1 MPIKRGLPQGPL
13 LFLLYINDLNCVFSK
28 AITIHFAD
36 DTHLSYASK
45 KLSTIE
51 SVMSHKLK
59 KLTEWL
65 RSNKLSLN
73 SGKSE
78 LVIFRSKTK
87 KELDEITI
95 KINKSKLSPV
105 PNVNYLGVVLDEFF
119 SWDAHV
125 NKLCKK
131 LAQTN
136 GILSK
141 LHHCVPQKTYISV
154 YFSLFYSF
162 ILYGS
167 LACQFTSKT
176 NLNRAFILQKKC
188 LRKITFS
195 FYKDHSNL
203 LFKDLKLLKLCD
215 VLEPEIIRF
224 FCKFPRNGKISM

>member
-1 MPIKRGLPQGPL
+1 MPVKCGVPQRSTLGPL
-13 LFLLYINDLNCVFSK
+13 SFLFYINSVFYK

-51 SVMSHKLK
+51 SVMNCELK

-65 RSNKLSLN
+65 RSKKLSLN

-95 KINKSKLSPV
+95 KINKSKHSPV
-105 PNVNYLGVVLDEFF
+105 PNVNYLGVVLDEFL

-125 NKLCKK
+125 NKSCKK

-141 LHHCVPQKTYISV
+141 LRHYVPQDL
-154 YFSLFYSF
+154 YFSIFFLVLLIYF
-162 ILYGS
+162 I
-167 LACQFTSKT
+167 
-176 NLNRAFILQKKC
+176 R
-188 LRKITFS
+188 
-195 FYKDHSNL
+195 L
-203 LFKDLKLLKLCD
+203 LSMAIYFK
-215 VLEPEIIRF
+215 
-224 FCKFPRNGKISM
+224 NQS